1 MPQQPCPESGTGSLF
16 APFSVDHGESTFRGQ
31 RQRAGPNVASNSV
44 DNGNG
49 KLMCIRCRQAEAP
62 QPLDYC
68 AACSLHARDEVST
81 GLRMLEQ
88 YLAAWAAFD
97 TWLGGR
103 EDDSL
108 GWSPAI

>member
-1 MPQQPCPESGTGSLF
+1 
-16 APFSVDHGESTFRGQ
+16 
-31 RQRAGPNVASNSV
+31 
-44 DNGNG
+44 
-49 KLMCIRCRQAEAP
+49 MCIRCRQAEAP